1 MCVLTRMGDQDI
13 TGIEEVSVP
22 TNDWVVLCGQNGL
35 KVMKKP
41 GSPFRSGR
49 LEFEAS
55 R

>member
-1 MCVLTRMGDQDI
+1 MGDQDI

-41 GSPFRSGR
+41 EPSNR
-49 LEFEAS
+49 LEGI
-55 R
+55 